1 MAGPSPRPGP
11 SAASVLLVLLVAAV
25 VGFLG
30 GAFLALVGDS
40 GDDGATPTPG
50 PATASPGVTATAV
63 PGQAAALTLTSDRQ
77 QASTEDLI
85 RLSGRLDPA
94 QAGVTLQVQQAV
106 DGADFVDFP
115 VTATTRSDGT
125 YGVWVRTG
133 REGRNQFRV
142 VTTVEGASVASAPV
156 VVVIG

>member
-1 MAGPSPRPGP
+1 MAGPSPRPGL

-40 GDDGATPTPG
+40 GTPSAPTPG
-50 PATASPGVTATAV
+50 PTASPGLTATAV
-63 PGQAAALTLTSDRQ
+63 PGQPATLTLASDRQ
-77 QASTEDLI
+77 QAGTDDLI
-85 RLSGRLDPA
+85 RLTGRLDPP

-106 DGADFVDFP
+106 EGADFVDFP

-142 VTTVEGASVASAPV
+142 VTTVEGAPVASAPV